1 MHNFWNSLSEHLQL
15 PSPLQ
20 SIFLSDL
27 SISISVKRE
36 DLIHPSI
43 SGNKWRKL
51 EGFLESYRHSGI
63 LTLGGPFSNHL
74 HAIASLCKV
83 LSIPLVCLVRG
94 QDADLHNPTLSDVQ
108 KWGGKVIKLDRST
121 FRAIR
126 SRNSLPEDLRRQYRD
141 WCFIPEGGL
150 GDGAILG
157 IKHLALEIGRQFD
170 RWPDIIVLPMG
181 TGTTAYILRHFIP
194 ATTRMLGVRAVI
206 DSGLRD
212 RLKQRFPSLIS
223 EGYLEIIEGYEWG
236 GFGRYDASLLEWM
249 DGIASRLQ
257 LPLDLVYNSKAF
269 YALYDLISKG
279 EISSD
284 QSILY
289 LHTGGLQGNR
299 SLDYFSSQS
308 SAS

>member
-1 MHNFWNSLSEHLQL
+1 MRNLWASLSDQLQL

-20 SIFLSDL
+20 SIYLSDL
-27 SISISVKRE
+27 SLSISVKRE

-51 EGFLESYRHSGI
+51 EGYLENYSHSGI

-74 HAIASLCKV
+74 HATACLCKV

-94 QDADLHNPTLSDVQ
+94 HDADLHNPTLSDVQ
-108 KWGGKVIKLDRST
+108 KWGGKVVKLDRAT

-126 SRNSLPEDLRRQYRD
+126 SRDSLPEELQRQYRD

-157 IKHLALEIGRQFD
+157 IKQLASEIDKQFD

-181 TGTTAYILRHFIP
+181 TGTTAHVLRHFIP
-194 ATTRMLGVRAVI
+194 ATTRILGVRAVV

-212 RLKQRFPSLIS
+212 RLRHRFPCMSSKGI
-223 EGYLEIIEGYEWG
+223 LEIVEGYEWG
-236 GFGRYDASLLEWM
+236 GFGRYDAKLIEWM
-249 DGIASRLQ
+249 DGVESRLK

-269 YALYDLISKG
+269 YALCDLISKG

-299 SLDYFSSQS
+299 SLDYFS
-308 SAS
+308 